1 LHLDPISSYGEETRV
16 SSFLF
21 LSMHPLSRPHSL
33 ERRQER
39 LRQLLERRKLP
50 LLLVS
55 NPVNIFYLTGFRG
68 SAGVAILGPSEAFLW
83 VDPRYTQ
90 QAREQARGVEVVEE
104 RGSLLKAAGRCLG
117 KMGVKKAGY
126 EDGHLTCAGLRELA
140 GQTPGT
146 VRLTPAGGLVEEL
159 RYVKDPE
166 EIECIRNAGWLTA
179 AVLAEVI
186 KQVRPGVRECDLA
199 AEIDYRLRRRGADG
213 AAFETIVASG
223 PRAAW
228 PHARAS
234 AKLLKKSELVIFDL
248 GAILRGYAADMTR
261 TFYLGNPSRRVRSLY
276 SAVLEAQQRA
286 VRSLGAG
293 KRARDVD
300 AAARRALAA
309 RGLDGCF
316 THSTGHGVGLEIHE
330 KPRLARGEQ
339 QRLEAGCVV
348 AVEPG
353 VYLEG
358 LGGIRIEDTVLVRR
372 GGGEILTPAPKDDW
386 IIM

>member
-1 LHLDPISSYGEETRV
+1 
-16 SSFLF
+16 
-21 LSMHPLSRPHSL
+21 MHPLSRPHSL
-33 ERRQER
+33 AKRLER

-50 LLLVS
+50 LLVVS
-55 NPVNIFYLTGFRG
+55 SPVNVFYLTGFRG
-68 SAGVAILGPSEAFLW
+68 SAGVAIFGASEALLW

-90 QAREQARGVEVVEE
+90 QAREQAPGVEVIEE
-104 RGSLLKAAGRCLG
+104 RGSLLKAAGRWLG
-117 KMGVKKAGY
+117 KRGRRAAGY

-140 GQTPGT
+140 GQTPGS
-146 VRLTPAGGLVEEL
+146 VRLRPVGELVEEL

-166 EIECIRNAGWLTA
+166 EVECIRNAGQLTA
-179 AVLAEVI
+179 AVFAEVMR
-186 KQVRPGVRECDLA
+186 QVRPGVRECDLA

-213 AAFETIVASG
+213 AAFEAIVASG

-261 TFYLGNPSRRVRSLY
+261 TLYLGNPGRDVRSLY
-276 SAVLEAQQRA
+276 RAVLEAQRRA
-286 VRSLGAG
+286 VRSVGAG
-293 KRARDVD
+293 KRAREVD

-330 KPRLARGEQ
+330 KPRLARGEG
-339 QRLEAGCVV
+339 QRLEVGCVV
-348 AVEPG
+348 TVEPG

-372 GGGEILTPAPKDDW
+372 GGREILTPAPKDDW

>member
-1 LHLDPISSYGEETRV
+1 
-16 SSFLF
+16 
-21 LSMHPLSRPHSL
+21 MHPLSLPHSL

-50 LLLVS
+50 LLVVS

-68 SAGVAILGPSEAFLW
+68 SAGVAILGPSEALLW

-146 VRLTPAGGLVEEL
+146 VRLTPAGELVEEL

-166 EIECIRNAGWLTA
+166 EIEYIRNAGRLTA

-186 KQVRPGVRECDLA
+186 KQVRPGVRESDLA
-199 AEIDYRLRRRGADG
+199 AEIECRLRRRGADG

-309 RGLDGCF
+309 RGLDGWF

-339 QRLEAGCVV
+339 QRLKAGCVV
-348 AVEPG
+348 TVEPG